1 MRAEEESVI
10 NVLKKIIRVGTVHAY
25 YSDKNAARV
34 KFDDKGGIISAPLK
48 VIRRP
53 RNVVPGQNDQAG
65 GKTAETRLK
74 YDRNDSLTT
83 ESHSHA
89 AYVTDWVPNVGDMVV
104 CIYVPGGDGDGFILG
119 KVM

>member
-1 MRAEEESVI
+1 MRTEEENII
-10 NVLKKIIRVGTVHAY
+10 NVLKKIIRVGVIHAY
-25 YSDKNAARV
+25 YPDKDAARV

-53 RNVVPGQNDQAG
+53 RYVVPGENDQTG
-65 GKTAETRLK
+65 GKTASTSLK
-74 YDRNDSLTT
+74 YDRNDSLKT

-89 AYVTDWVPNVGDMVV
+89 AYVTDWVPQVNDMVV

-119 KVM
+119 EVT

>member
-1 MRAEEESVI
+1 MRAEEEAI
-10 NVLKKIIRVGTVHAY
+10 LNVLKKIIRVGTVQAY
-25 YSDKNAARV
+25 YQDKDAARV

-53 RNVVPGQNDQAG
+53 VNVVPGQNDQAG
-65 GKTAETRLK
+65 GKTAGTSLK

-83 ESHSHA
+83 EIHSHA
-89 AYVTDWVPNVGDMVV
+89 AYVKDWVPQVNDMVV

-119 KVM
+119 MVK

>member
-10 NVLKKIIRVGTVHAY
+10 NVLKKIIRVGTVQTY
-25 YSDKNAARV
+25 YPDKNAARV

-53 RNVVPGQNDQAG
+53 RSIVPGRSDQEG
-65 GKTAETRLK
+65 GKTAIAEG
-74 YDRNDSLTT
+74 
-83 ESHSHA
+83 HSHA
-89 AYVTDWVPNVGDMVV
+89 VNDMVV

>member
-10 NVLKKIIRVGTVHAY
+10 NVLKKIIRVGTVQTY
-25 YSDKNAARV
+25 YPDKNAARG

-53 RNVVPGQNDQAG
+53 RSIVPGRSDQEG
-65 GKTAETRLK
+65 GKTAIAEG
-74 YDRNDSLTT
+74 
-83 ESHSHA
+83 HSHA
-89 AYVTDWVPNVGDMVV
+89 AYVTDWVPQVNDMVV

>member
-1 MRAEEESVI
+1 MIEGGGRKRYKRSKEDNQSGY
-10 NVLKKIIRVGTVHAY
+10 GTNLLP
-25 YSDKNAARV
+25 DKNAARV

-53 RNVVPGQNDQAG
+53 RSIVPGRSDQEG
-65 GKTAETRLK
+65 GKTAIAEG
-74 YDRNDSLTT
+74 
-83 ESHSHA
+83 HSHA
-89 AYVTDWVPNVGDMVV
+89 AYVTDWVPQVNDMVV